1 MLDINDK
8 PPVFS
13 RTEYSARIDPSD
25 PVGTTVVT
33 VQATDLDAP
42 GTKNSKVT
50 YHMTTGGGQ
59 DFRTHFEVE
68 EETGAVKTVSGLGC
82 DRRRRTASGSGDRCL
97 ECVRD
102 PSSPC
107 WMTIEAKDSGDPIHS
122 TGSFLC
128 VSRETR
134 FC

>member
-1 MLDINDK
+1 MIC
-8 PPVFS
+8 PPGKSMIFYKKE
-13 RTEYSARIDPSD
+13 TEKIELVARPE
-25 PVGTTVVT
+25 
-33 VQATDLDAP
+33 
-42 GTKNSKVT
+42 NSKVT
-50 YHMTTGGGQ
+50 YHMTGP

-107 WMTIEAKDSGDPIHS
+107 WMTIEAKDSGDPILL
-122 TGSFLC
+122 TLNWILNYGLQ
-128 VSRETR
+128 RTR
-134 FC
+134 

>member
-1 MLDINDK
+1 MLDINDN

-33 VQATDLDAP
+33 VKAADLDAP
-42 GTKNSKVT
+42 GKNSKVT
-50 YHMTTGGGQ
+50 YHMTGP

-68 EETGAVKTVSGLGC
+68 EETGAVKTISGLGC
-82 DRRRRTASGSGDRCL
+82 DRRRRTAGSSGDRCL

-107 WMTIEAKDSGDPIHS
+107 WMTIEAKDSGEAPHHHV
-122 TGSFLC
+122 TGF
-128 VSRETR
+128 
-134 FC
+134 